1 MLVYLQQ
8 ALGFF
13 IQLYPCA
20 LMIFL
25 PFREEAYRFRRR
37 VIYLWL
43 TLASAAFAC
52 GYAALV
58 CLRDME
64 KYRNHIAISNP
75 SMLAAMLLILAAYI
89 WLVRESMLK
98 KLLVF
103 FCVLFYAIIVFI
115 LVNTFHLYIPSQGDT
130 ISYAYS
136 AEILSLYAGV
146 TVVLLPVTLLFVLRP
161 LRIYIREIDPKN
173 MKREF
178 LILILSTLLFVT
190 VTFYCDKITGSRDSL
205 DSLEL
210 GTLVQLRCVL
220 MLVIL
225 VNQFVLYWMVFRES
239 VRQKRDNERQ
249 RTLEIQEL
257 QYEKIVGDMENT
269 RRMRHDLRHHYNT
282 LNDMLNRG
290 QTEEMKAYLAGV
302 IDTTVKRD
310 TELYCKNLTVNGLLQ
325 YYVGL
330 ARDEGIR
337 CRVRAECG
345 DLTVESA
352 DLTVLFGN
360 AMENA
365 INACRKYPGK
375 RWIDVQVGAMQGSLA
390 IEISNSC
397 RGVRI
402 NRHYQTEDGFSPA
415 EAFLSDH
422 GGGYGLRSMASTA
435 QKYGGSAS
443 FRFNAEKETFT
454 SRVWLNIHE

>member
-1 MLVYLQQ
+1 MVIYLQQ

-25 PFREEAYRFRRR
+25 PFREEVYRFRRR
-37 VIYLWL
+37 MIYFWL
-43 TLASAAFAC
+43 TLISVAFAC

-115 LVNTFHLYIPSQGDT
+115 LVNTFHLYVPTQENT
-130 ISYAYS
+130 ISYAYNTVTL
-136 AEILSLYAGV
+136 ALYAGV
-146 TVVLLPVTLLFVLRP
+146 TAVLLPVMLLFVLRP
-161 LRIYIREIDPKN
+161 LRMYIREIDPKN

-178 LILILSTLLFVT
+178 LILILSTLLFLT

-205 DSLEL
+205 KL

-249 RTLEIQEL
+249 RALEIQQL

-290 QTEEMKAYLAGV
+290 QTEEMKAYMAGV

-310 TELYCKNLTVNGLLQ
+310 AEIYCKNMTVNGLLQ
-325 YYVGL
+325 YYVSI
-330 ARDEGIR
+330 ARDEEIR
-337 CRVRAECG
+337 CEVHAECG
-345 DLTVESA
+345 DLVIEPA

-365 INACRKYPGK
+365 INACRKCAED
-375 RWIDVQVGAMQGSLA
+375 RWISIQVGTVQGSLA

-397 RGVRI
+397 KGVRL
-402 NRHYQTEDGFSPA
+402 NRHFQTEDGFSPA

-422 GGGYGLRSMASTA
+422 GGGYGLRSITRTA
-435 QKYGGSAS
+435 QKYGGSAR
-443 FRFNAEKETFT
+443 FRFNAEQKKFT
-454 SRVWLNIHE
+454 ARIRLNIHM

>member
-1 MLVYLQQ
+1 MVTYLQQ

-37 VIYLWL
+37 MIYLCL

-52 GYAALV
+52 AYAALV
-58 CLRDME
+58 CLRDLE
-64 KYRNHIAISNP
+64 KYHSHIAISNP
-75 SMLAAMLLILAAYI
+75 GMMAAMLLILAAYV
-89 WLVRESMLK
+89 WLVRESLLK

-103 FCVLFYAIIVFI
+103 FSVLFYAIFVFI
-115 LVNTFHLYIPSQGDT
+115 LVNTLRLCVPGGGDVV
-130 ISYAYS
+130 SYAYNP
-136 AEILSLYAGV
+136 EILSLYAGI
-146 TVVLLPVTLLFVLRP
+146 TVVLLPVMLIFVIRP
-161 LRIYIREIDPKN
+161 LGMYIWEIEPKN

-178 LILILSTLLFVT
+178 FILIVSTLLFVT
-190 VTFYCDKITGSRDSL
+190 VTFCCDEITGSRNSL
-205 DSLEL
+205 NLE
-210 GTLVQLRCVL
+210 TLVLLRCVL

-225 VNQFVLYWMVFRES
+225 VDQITLYWLVFRES

-249 RTLEIQEL
+249 RAMEIQQL

-282 LNDMLNRG
+282 LNDMLSRG

-345 DLTVESA
+345 ELTVESA

-365 INACRKYPGK
+365 INACRKYQGT

-390 IEISNSC
+390 IEVSNSC
-397 RGVRI
+397 KGVRI

-415 EAFLSDH
+415 AAFLSDH
-422 GGGYGLRSMASTA
+422 GGGYGLRSMENTA

-443 FRFNAEKETFT
+443 FRFNAEKEMFT
-454 SRVWLNIHE
+454 ARIWLNIQE

>member
-1 MLVYLQQ
+1 MVTYLQQ
-8 ALGFF
+8 VLGFF

-37 VIYLWL
+37 MIYLCL
-43 TLASAAFAC
+43 TLVSVAFAC

-64 KYRNHIAISNP
+64 RYRSHIAISNP
-75 SMLAAMLLILAAYI
+75 CMLAAMLLILAAYV
-89 WLVRESMLK
+89 WLVRESLLK

-103 FCVLFYAIIVFI
+103 FCVLFYAIFVFI
-115 LVNTFHLYIPSQGDT
+115 LVNTLRLCIPGGGDVV
-130 ISYAYS
+130 SYAYNP
-136 AEILSLYAGV
+136 EILSLYAGI
-146 TVVLLPVTLLFVLRP
+146 TVVLLPVMLIFVLRP
-161 LRIYIREIDPKN
+161 LGVYIREIDPEN

-178 LILILSTLLFVT
+178 FILIVSTLLFFT
-190 VTFYCDKITGSRDSL
+190 VTFYCDKITGSYDAL
-205 DSLEL
+205 KVE
-210 GTLVQLRCVL
+210 TLVLLRCVL

-225 VNQFVLYWMVFRES
+225 VDQVALYWLVFRES

-249 RTLEIQEL
+249 RTLEIQQL

-302 IDTTVKRD
+302 IDITVKRD

-365 INACRKYPGK
+365 INACRQYPGT

-390 IEISNSC
+390 IEVSNSC
-397 RGVRI
+397 KGVRI

-422 GGGYGLRSMASTA
+422 GGGYGLLSMTNTA

-454 SRVWLNIHE
+454 TRIWLNIQEK